1 MGSTK
6 LKDRIALIT
15 GASRG
20 IGRAVALKFASEG
33 AHVVA
38 LARNAL
44 ELESLDN
51 EINKIGGCATLVPL
65 DIVDGVALDRLAET
79 LFDRYGRLDVL
90 VGNAAILGTLSPM
103 GHVASNVWDRVIEVN
118 LTANWRL
125 IRSFDPL
132 LRSSEAGRVLFVTS
146 GVGHKVAPFWGPY
159 AVSKAGLEMLVKIY
173 AEETKKTDVRVNIV
187 NPGAVRT
194 AMRAA
199 AMPGE
204 DPAALLPPEAITD
217 VFVDLSLPSCVR
229 HGAVVGAQI

>member
-65 DIVDGVALDRLAET
+65 DIVDGVALDRLAEP

-132 LRSSEAGRVLFVTS
+132 LRSSEAGRVLFVTA

-159 AVSKAGLEMLVKIY
+159 AVS
-173 AEETKKTDVRVNIV
+173 
-187 NPGAVRT
+187 
-194 AMRAA
+194 
-199 AMPGE
+199 
-204 DPAALLPPEAITD
+204 
-217 VFVDLSLPSCVR
+217 
-229 HGAVVGAQI
+229 

>member
-51 EINKIGGCATLVPL
+51 EINKIGGSATLVPL

-79 LFDRYGRLDVL
+79 
-90 VGNAAILGTLSPM
+90 
-103 GHVASNVWDRVIEVN
+103 
-118 LTANWRL
+118 
-125 IRSFDPL
+125 
-132 LRSSEAGRVLFVTS
+132 
-146 GVGHKVAPFWGPY
+146 
-159 AVSKAGLEMLVKIY
+159 
-173 AEETKKTDVRVNIV
+173 
-187 NPGAVRT
+187 
-194 AMRAA
+194 
-199 AMPGE
+199 
-204 DPAALLPPEAITD
+204 
-217 VFVDLSLPSCVR
+217 
-229 HGAVVGAQI
+229 